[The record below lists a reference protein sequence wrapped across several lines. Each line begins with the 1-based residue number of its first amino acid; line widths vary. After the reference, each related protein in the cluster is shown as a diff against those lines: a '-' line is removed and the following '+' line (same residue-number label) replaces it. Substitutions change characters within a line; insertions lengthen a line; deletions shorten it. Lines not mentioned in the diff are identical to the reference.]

1 MEELNGAT
9 IFWLIALGMIIGA
22 TAKVVMGNKGMSMSS
37 NLIGG
42 ILGTL
47 IVGSIGIEMQ
57 LPGSLLFAVLGSLSI
72 LFLGNVFFVQPE
84 MEDH

>member
-9 IFWLIALGMIIGA
+9 IFWLITLGLLIGA
-22 TAKVVMGNKGMSMSS
+22 AAKVVMGNKGLSMAS

-42 ILGTL
+42 VLGCL

-57 LPGSLLFAVLGSLSI
+57 IPGSLSFAVMGSLAI

-84 MEDH
+84 IEEH